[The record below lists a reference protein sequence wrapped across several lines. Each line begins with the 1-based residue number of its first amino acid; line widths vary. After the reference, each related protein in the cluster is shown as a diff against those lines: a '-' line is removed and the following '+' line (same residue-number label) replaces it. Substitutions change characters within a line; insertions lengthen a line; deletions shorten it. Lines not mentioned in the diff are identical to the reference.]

1 MTEFVTC
8 RFKRY
13 MNKILLLL
21 SLAIFPFAGYS
32 QLGNTTCANAIQIC
46 FENPIAYPATING
59 GQAET
64 GPAYGCLSSR
74 PNPAWFYFQVGT
86 PGPHQLFITNSMN
99 RDLDFIIYG
108 PFAET
113 DDWCDS
119 LTVPNTA
126 DCSYAGGTTETANFT
141 SNNSGEIYVLLITN
155 YSNQNTNVNI
165 VQNAGTGS
173 FTCNFSAPCITSLV
187 TATPST
193 CDTNTNQYSVSGQV
207 WGLNFPTEGQLNIT
221 LGSNTQ
227 TLQGPFNSPI
237 SFSFSGLLSNGQV
250 QQITASFSGSSSC
263 SGTGSYTA
271 PSGCIPCVA
280 NASSNSPVC
289 EGDSIFLSIDF
300 DQPATFQWSGP
311 GFFTSQQQNPILIA
325 NPDVAAGV
333 YTVLITGQNCVSE
346 RSVAI
351 DITEAP
357 IPQAIAVETEVCEG
371 EILFLGAVDVQGG
384 SYTWTGPN
392 GFQAFTRNTQVNN
405 TVPASSGDY
414 LLSLSVNGCSNGS
427 DTVSATVFASP
438 LVSIDLPDF
447 VNPQTGNS
455 MFYVSGEQGL
465 TYQWNFIGNTTLI
478 TASEYNA
485 TGDSVLITW
494 DGGEGIMGA
503 QVIATDSNGCV
514 SEPVQDL
521 CEVVIPLEANQVI
534 LNAFLVY
541 PNPATDVVHLN
552 LTSNYLVSVFDT
564 KGALVYAERLG
575 KGTHTLPCALWS
587 KGIYHIHATNG
598 MGSVIQRNI
607 AIGGN

>member
-1 MTEFVTC
+1 
-8 RFKRY
+8 

-21 SLAIFPFAGYS
+21 SLAIFPFVGYG

-108 PFAET
+108 PFT
-113 DDWCDS
+113 TGDDWCDS

-126 DCSYAGGTTETANFT
+126 DCSYAGGPTETANFT
-141 SNNSGEIYVLLITN
+141 SVNAGDIYVLLITN
-155 YSNQNTNVNI
+155 FSNQNTNVNI
-165 VQNAGTGS
+165 IQNAGTGS
-173 FTCNFSAPCITSLV
+173 FTCNFTAPCITSLV
-187 TATPST
+187 TATPGI
-193 CDTNTNQYSVSGQV
+193 CDTTTNQYALSGQI
-207 WGLNFPTEGQLNIT
+207 WGFNFPDDGQLNIT
-221 LGSNTQ
+221 LGTNTQ
-227 TLQGPFNSPI
+227 TLQGPFNSPV
-237 SFSFSGLLSNGQV
+237 SFTFSGLPSNGQV
-250 QQITASFSGSSSC
+250 QQITAGFSGASSC
-263 SGTGSYTA
+263 SGTGSFTA

-280 NASSNSPVC
+280 NASGNSPVC
-289 EGDSIFLSIDF
+289 EGDTIFLGVEF
-300 DQPATFQWSGP
+300 NQPATFQWSGP
-311 GFFTSQQQNPILIA
+311 DFFTSQLQNPILTA

-357 IPQAIAVETEVCEG
+357 IPQAIAVETEICEG
-371 EILFLGAVDVQGG
+371 DILFLGAVDVQGG
-384 SYTWTGPN
+384 SYSWTGPN

-414 LLSLSVNGCSNGS
+414 LLNLSVNGCSNGA
-427 DTVSATVFASP
+427 DTVSASVFPSP
-438 LVSIDLPDF
+438 SVSIDLPDF
-447 VNPQTGNS
+447 VNPQNGS
-455 MFYVSGEQGL
+455 SLFYVSGAQGL
-465 TYQWNFIGNTTLI
+465 NYQWNFIGNTTLI
-478 TASEYNA
+478 TASEFNA
-485 TGDSVLITW
+485 TGDSVLISW

-521 CEVVIPLEANQVI
+521 CEVVIPLGVKIPSTNEVLI
-534 LNAFLVY
+534 Y
-541 PNPATDVVHLN
+541 PNPATDVLHLD
-552 LTSNYLVSVFDT
+552 LASNYHVSVFDI
-564 KGALVYAERLG
+564 KGSLVYAAHLG

-587 KGIYHIHATNG
+587 KGIYHMHVTNG
-598 MGSVIQRNI
+598 SQSWLKHNFVVS
-607 AIGGN
+607 GN